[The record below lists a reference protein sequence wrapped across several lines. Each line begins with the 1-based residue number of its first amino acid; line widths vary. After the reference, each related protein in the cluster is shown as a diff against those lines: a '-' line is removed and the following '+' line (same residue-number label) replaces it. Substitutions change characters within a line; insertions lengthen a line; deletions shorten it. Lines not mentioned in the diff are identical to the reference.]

1 MITLGVIGAL
11 AVCAADGAMQTDEKD
26 APSGRRDTSEL
37 TLDPA
42 SAPANPE
49 RTLDAVAPEPDESPD
64 IVGPA
69 PVNLDQAFGFF
80 SEDRALPAMRLGP
93 ERSPLD
99 LRPDLRLE
107 FSRGTRLRDGG
118 VNGSQGAL
126 SDNRLAGYADGR
138 GEIDLYDLSLRW
150 DAFSPGPLTFSVITG
165 LKAVDANIVNARDE
179 YDASGEYVS
188 TRLEDGRGVTPVP
201 IFGGGVRWD
210 VGRGIYLS
218 GAAQTHTIPD
228 GASLLDVIAEGG
240 IDFSPTVG
248 LRAGYQY
255 LHTGVRV
262 QDLDASVNVS
272 GVFAR
277 LEIAF

>member
-1 MITLGVIGAL
+1 MIGAVSGGL
-11 AVCAADGAMQTDEKD
+11 AGAPTFEALGARNDGVADD
-26 APSGRRDTSEL
+26 APADVL

-42 SAPANPE
+42 SAPVNPD
-49 RTLDAVAPEPDESPD
+49 RTLDAVARPLEVEGPPAE
-64 IVGPA
+64 PA
-69 PVNLDQAFGFF
+69 PA
-80 SEDRALPAMRLGP
+80 RLGRASGFQGDDVSLAAALLSP
-93 ERSPLD
+93 ERSPLE
-99 LRPDLRLE
+99 LRPDLRFE

-118 VNGSQGAL
+118 VNGSRGAL
-126 SDNRLAGYADGR
+126 SDDKLAGYADGR
-138 GEIDLYDLSLRW
+138 GEIDVYDVALRW
-150 DAFSPGPLTFSVITG
+150 DAFSPGPLTFSLITG

-179 YDASGEYVS
+179 YDASGAYVS

-262 QDLDASVNVS
+262 QDLDASVSVS

-277 LEIAF
+277 LEITF